1 METRPVKR
9 DIFAL
14 RLCEAMARRGESC
27 TSVGAAVGL
36 TAGTISRYCN
46 NLIAKPKAGVVRM
59 IAEYLHA
66 PESWLMGYDTP
77 IDGINAKDVMM
88 VEPRN
93 VPMLGQVAAGA
104 PILADQQIDAYFQA
118 DSERA
123 DFCLKVKGDSMIGA
137 RINDGDIVFIHAQ
150 PDVADGE
157 IAVVLVDDEATLKR
171 VYKMGDRV
179 VLRAENPAYPPIELD
194 RRAGKIVRILGKAIA
209 FTSAVR

>member
-77 IDGINAKDVMM
+77 IDGINAKDVMIEARYYETLEIYLAETIRD
-88 VEPRN
+88 VLELAFVDCPKKQEYLDKLAVLNPNGSTLTKLEPPAKY
-93 VPMLGQVAAGA
+93 VIQEDEDDTVTVIVAPPADDAEEGA
-104 PILADQQIDAYFQA
+104 PA
-118 DSERA
+118 
-123 DFCLKVKGDSMIGA
+123 
-137 RINDGDIVFIHAQ
+137 
-150 PDVADGE
+150 PVA
-157 IAVVLVDDEATLKR
+157 
-171 VYKMGDRV
+171 
-179 VLRAENPAYPPIELD
+179 
-194 RRAGKIVRILGKAIA
+194 
-209 FTSAVR
+209 